1 MAPSSASI
9 DEYEYIN
16 AASDEVLIAVMG
28 ATGSGKTTF
37 INLASKSKLRI
48 GRGLESCTSIVQAAA
63 PFQLDGHTVTLV
75 DTPGFDDTHRS
86 DTEILRM
93 IAVYLSTVYEN
104 GKKLAGVI
112 YFHRISD
119 FRVGGISRRNFKMFR
134 ELCGDDNLKNVLI
147 VTNMWG
153 EINPQVGLARESELG
168 SKDIFFKPAVDKGA
182 QLLRHENTT
191 ESAHSIIRQVMKN
204 HPVALQIQQELVD
217 QRKEISETA
226 AGIELNKELREQ
238 AERQRREIIELQKEM
253 KEAIRAKDEE
263 TRRELEIETKK
274 LQQEMERVQREA
286 TNLAENYN
294 AEKARMEAHMREMS
308 EAARRD
314 AERALQQYKREMERL
329 EGQLRNTEASV
340 TRERSE
346 LEERLNRMRSEYAN
360 SRRGGL
366 FSMLGRAID
375 SIFGL

>member
-1 MAPSSASI
+1 MARSTAPAGYVEARSGTSYMAPSSASI

-134 ELCGDDNLKNVLI
+134 
-147 VTNMWG
+147 
-153 EINPQVGLARESELG
+153 
-168 SKDIFFKPAVDKGA
+168 GA
-182 QLLRHENTT
+182 
-191 ESAHSIIRQVMKN
+191 M
-204 HPVALQIQQELVD
+204 
-217 QRKEISETA
+217 
-226 AGIELNKELREQ
+226 
-238 AERQRREIIELQKEM
+238 RR
-253 KEAIRAKDEE
+253 R
-263 TRRELEIETKK
+263 
-274 LQQEMERVQREA
+274 
-286 TNLAENYN
+286 
-294 AEKARMEAHMREMS
+294 
-308 EAARRD
+308 
-314 AERALQQYKREMERL
+314 
-329 EGQLRNTEASV
+329 
-340 TRERSE
+340 
-346 LEERLNRMRSEYAN
+346 
-360 SRRGGL
+360 
-366 FSMLGRAID
+366 
-375 SIFGL
+375 

>member
-1 MAPSSASI
+1 
-9 DEYEYIN
+9 
-16 AASDEVLIAVMG
+16 
-28 ATGSGKTTF
+28 
-37 INLASKSKLRI
+37 
-48 GRGLESCTSIVQAAA
+48 
-63 PFQLDGHTVTLV
+63 
-75 DTPGFDDTHRS
+75 
-86 DTEILRM
+86 
-93 IAVYLSTVYEN
+93 
-104 GKKLAGVI
+104 
-112 YFHRISD
+112 
-119 FRVGGISRRNFKMFR
+119 
-134 ELCGDDNLKNVLI
+134 
-147 VTNMWG
+147 MWG